1 MEPLSQRSTN
11 LDTPEV
17 TLDGQ
22 LREMYG
28 RVAYSHK
35 THEKMADRY
44 TARHRFFKAVE
55 ILLSATTTTSL
66 LLAVFGDT
74 HAGTV
79 VGAVCSTIL
88 LGVTLYFKE
97 ASLAEKTQKHTDVAS
112 KLWAVREALL
122 SLLVDLKDGRQL
134 AEVRGERDRINTALE
149 AIYSVAPRTDGTAY
163 VAAQNALKD
172 AEELFF
178 TDEELDRILP
188 RQLRKSS
195 S

>member
-1 MEPLSQRSTN
+1 MEQLSQHSAN
-11 LDTPEV
+11 VGLPEA

-22 LREMYG
+22 VREMYG
-28 RVAYSHK
+28 RVAYTHK

-44 TARHRFFKAVE
+44 TTRHRIFKSVE
-55 ILLSATTTTSL
+55 ILLSAITTTSL

-74 HAGTV
+74 HSGTV

-97 ASLAEKTQKHTDVAS
+97 ASLAEKIQKHNEVAS

-122 SLLVDLKDGRQL
+122 SLLVDLKDGREL
-134 AEVRGERDRINTALE
+134 AEVRQERDRFNAALE
-149 AIYSVAPRTDGTAY
+149 AIYGVAPRTDAAAY
-163 VAAQNALKD
+163 LAAQKALKD

-178 TDEELDRILP
+178 TDEELDRMLP
-188 RQLRKSS
+188 RQLRKSDS
-195 S
+195 